1 MQLTEL
7 LRRVH
12 TGDPDALDAVI
23 PLVYAELKRLA
34 SSHLRRERAGQPL
47 QTTALVHEAFLRL
60 ADGAHPSYEDR
71 SHFYGIASRLM
82 RQILV
87 DEARL
92 RSAGK
97 RGKEVVVD
105 VAELPDVGSQPD
117 EALLAID
124 EALQHLAK
132 ACPARARLIEMR
144 YFAGMTVE
152 ECATALGQ
160 PVHAIRKDLRLAQA
174 WLRREMA

>member
-12 TGDPDALDAVI
+12 TGDRTALDAVI

-34 SSHLRRERAGQPL
+34 GSHLRRERTAQPL

-60 ADGAHPSYEDR
+60 AEGSHPSYEDR
-71 SHFYGIASRLM
+71 SHFYGIASRVM

-87 DEARL
+87 DDARS
-92 RSAGK
+92 RCAGK
-97 RGKEVVVD
+97 RGKEVVVE
-105 VAELPDVGSQPD
+105 VTELPDPASQPD

-124 EALQHLAK
+124 EALDHLAQ
-132 ACPARARLIEMR
+132 ACPAKAQLIEMR

-152 ECATALGQ
+152 ECATALAQ
-160 PVHAIRKDLRLAQA
+160 PVHTIRKDLRLAQA